1 LQTQELD
8 SRPAWS
14 APMLP
19 VGPAQRVTVF
29 VGESHHYHGRSAYMA
44 VFDYLFHHRIAG
56 ATITRGIAGFGAQHH
71 IHTADMLAASENLPI
86 KIEFVEQP
94 EKVRELLPKIRDM
107 IGDGMIT
114 VQPVEIYFAGTEPKA
129 AAAPPPAHLALR
141 GPGKLMRIYVGEKE
155 KFQGRPLHE
164 AVVESLRAHDI
175 AGVTVYRGIAGYG
188 AGERLGKGHG
198 GVPIMLSVVDTEERI
213 RAYLPYL
220 EPMLTRG
227 VVVLS
232 DVEVLK
238 YAHGDRGAK
247 P

>member
-1 LQTQELD
+1 
-8 SRPAWS
+8 
-14 APMLP
+14 MLP

-29 VGESHHYHGRSAYMA
+29 VGESQQYHGRSAYMA
-44 VFDYLFHHRIAG
+44 VFDFLFHHRIAG
-56 ATITRGIAGFGAQHH
+56 ATLTRGIAGFGAQHR

-114 VQPVEIYFAGTEPKA
+114 VQPVEVYFAGPA
-129 AAAPPPAHLALR
+129 AKPAEAPPAAHLALR
-141 GPGKLMRIYVGEKE
+141 GPGKLMRIYISDKD
-155 KFQGRPLHE
+155 KLQGRPLYE

-188 AGERLGKGHG
+188 TGERLDKGQG
-198 GVPIMLSVVDTEERI
+198 GVPVMLSVVDTEERI

-220 EPMLTRG
+220 EPMLARG

-238 YAHGDRGAK
+238 YAHGDSGAR